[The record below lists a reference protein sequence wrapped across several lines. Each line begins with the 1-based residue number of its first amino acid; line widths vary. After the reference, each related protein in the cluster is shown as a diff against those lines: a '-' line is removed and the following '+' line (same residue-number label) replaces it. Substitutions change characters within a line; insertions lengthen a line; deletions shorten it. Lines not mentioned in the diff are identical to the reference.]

1 MILRLPETPELRSVR
16 RAAEIIRGSGREVML
31 VGGAVRDLLNCRRPS
46 DYDLVTTA
54 RPDELAALFPDYLL
68 AGKSFGVGLL
78 KLDGMTFEIA
88 TARLE
93 REYMDGRHPTEIKF
107 ADDLADDVVRRDFT
121 INALLCD
128 PLTGAVV
135 DHVGGVED
143 CFRGVIRTVGEPLRR
158 FREDYLRMLRA
169 VRFASRF
176 DFGLMPDVERAIEEL
191 APLASQLAAE
201 RVREELSM
209 MLLGK
214 HPGDA
219 FRLLKRVGLLAAVLP
234 EIDRLS
240 GVEQPPEFHPEGDVF
255 SHTML
260 MLDSMA
266 CPELRTAWSALLHD
280 VGKPDTFSREPGGRI
295 RFFGHESAGADIAAA
310 IMERLRFSRDDAETI
325 KKAIRDHM
333 RFASVCQMREGKVR
347 RMIAEPGFPVE
358 LELHRLD
365 CRCSHSEME
374 VFIHLLDR
382 LGEEPKPS
390 VLPAPL
396 VGGNDLIAAGLKPSP
411 LFRQLLEECF
421 DRQLAGEFADREAA
435 LKFALDFARESETR
449 Q

>member
-1 MILRLPETPELRSVR
+1 MELRLPETPELQSVR
-16 RAAEIIRGSGREVML
+16 RAAGIIRGSGREVML
-31 VGGAVRDLLNCRRPS
+31 VGGAVRDLINCRCPS

-107 ADDLADDVVRRDFT
+107 ADTLADDVVRRDFT

-128 PLTGAVV
+128 PLTGKVV

-143 CFRGVIRTVGEPLRR
+143 CFRGVIRTVGDPGRR

-169 VRFASRF
+169 VRFAARF
-176 DFGLMPDVERAIEEL
+176 DFELMPDVERAISEL

-209 MLLGK
+209 MLLGR

-219 FRLLKRVGLLAAVLP
+219 FRLLKRTGLLAAVLP

-255 SHTML
+255 THTMM
-260 MLDSMA
+260 MLDAMA
-266 CPELRTAWSALLHD
+266 YPELRTAWSALLHD

-295 RFFGHESAGADIAAA
+295 RFFGHESAGADIADA
-310 IMERLRFSRDDAETI
+310 IMERLRFSRDDAAVI
-325 KKAIRDHM
+325 SAAIRNHM
-333 RFASVCQMREGKVR
+333 RFASVREMRDGKLR
-347 RMIAEPGFPVE
+347 RLIAEPGFPVE

-365 CRCSHSEME
+365 CRCCHSLMDGF
-374 VFIHLLDR
+374 VFLLDR
-382 LGEEPKPS
+382 LADEPKPS
-390 VLPAPL
+390 VLPAPW

-411 LFRQLLEECF
+411 LFKRVLEECF
-421 DRQLAGEFADREAA
+421 DRQLAGGFADADAA
-435 LKFALDFARESETR
+435 RKFALDFAKELAK
-449 Q
+449 QP